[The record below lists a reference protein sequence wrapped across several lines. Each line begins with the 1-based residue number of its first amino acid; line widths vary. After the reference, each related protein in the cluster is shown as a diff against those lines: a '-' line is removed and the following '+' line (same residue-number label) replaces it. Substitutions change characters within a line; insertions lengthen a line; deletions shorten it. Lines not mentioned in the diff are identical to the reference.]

1 MKGVGS
7 GWSRQ
12 TCQLHT
18 VRLLRHQSSII
29 IYFLIHRCTQDLQW
43 IGLTMVDPEIFK
55 GTELEGFEDVLQKL
69 KQNVK
74 LVYIF

>member
-1 MKGVGS
+1 
-7 GWSRQ
+7 
-12 TCQLHT
+12 
-18 VRLLRHQSSII
+18 
-29 IYFLIHRCTQDLQW
+29 
-43 IGLTMVDPEIFK
+43 MVDPEIFK